1 MFSCYVGGGDSAAWL
16 LTASEGPAQ
25 RPARARA
32 AAAPRGA
39 APSSSRSEPRSVP
52 LEVQGGRGP
61 STRTGTSRGDEGA
74 LLCPCGGDSC
84 FSVTGAELSRPP
96 RGGEDAPAH
105 GGAGRA
111 RLPPSAHAWPS
122 EALGCAAAPE
132 KPSAGVIPGPWT
144 LDTAAGHSSVGHV
157 RPRRAPRRASGSRAG
172 GGSCPGADPAP
183 RAGWGE
189 HAGAAFRPGPPPTP
203 PEQPW
208 TRAGWASLAPGGPW
222 WDTLLPPLS
231 TDALPV
237 L

>member
-183 RAGWGE
+183 RAGRGARGRRLP
-189 HAGAAFRPGPPPTP
+189 AGPTP
-203 PEQPW
+203 NPP
-208 TRAGWASLAPGGPW
+208 RAALDPSWLGVSGPRWSLVGHSAPS
-222 WDTLLPPLS
+222 LLH
-231 TDALPV
+231 
-237 L
+237 